1 MQVFYDPSVLGLDLA
16 NIDARAKQLAEPIS
30 LEGDRLVVHIQTSEK
45 AIDDFLALLRL
56 MVKEKSCN

>member
-1 MQVFYDPSVLGLDLA
+1 MKVFYDPSALGLDLA
-16 NIDARAKQLAEPIS
+16 EVDARAKQLADPIS

-56 MVKEKSCN
+56 MIKEKSDN